1 MYQVV
6 KLPAQLRI
14 YVHNTSEN

>member
-6 KLPAQLRI
+6 KLMIFQQ
-14 YVHNTSEN
+14 

>member
-6 KLPAQLRI
+6 KLQAQLRI